1 MIPEPYRSQLQQQ
14 RQEAAMRDQLQQ
26 QYKQEMD
33 NRYVHQI
40 IPFRDWL
47 GQRQQGKADGGLAKF
62 LEGSHTPMR
71 LYHGTQATEGGK
83 GKEAIRR
90 FKASKEG
97 ALGSGVYMTPKPEFA
112 SEYASPDELSGNRLS
127 SGNVLPVHARLT
139 NPLIIGGVNS
149 RHDPMVEA
157 LIKLGMD
164 EDKASNMVEKAYEDR
179 GYIGKQVQS
188 RAQARGHDG
197 LMLYHKNGELGE
209 VVHYNPRMIK
219 SAIGNRGTYDT
230 TKDDLSMKRGGSTH
244 DIHLEERPL

>member
-1 MIPEPYRSQLQQQ
+1 
-14 RQEAAMRDQLQQ
+14 MRDQLQQ